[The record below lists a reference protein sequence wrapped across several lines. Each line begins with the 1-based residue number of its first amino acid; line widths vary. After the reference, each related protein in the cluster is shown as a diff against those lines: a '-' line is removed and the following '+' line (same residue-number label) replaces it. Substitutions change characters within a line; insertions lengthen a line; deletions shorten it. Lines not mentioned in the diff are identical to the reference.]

1 MLNLMKRRDLCK
13 VIVQPRREIR
23 GISENSSDG
32 DYHDLDCYSSEYSSV
47 GFDDLIPF
55 LLVIDLSKSFF
66 SNHCNC
72 FLFIFFKKYW
82 FGYVSFELISRFDYD
97 ISD

>member
-72 FLFIFFKKYW
+72 FLFILKKKYW